1 MRYIYLKKDNKYLH
15 IVQNEHESFEDYS
28 DVSGMYTQHFV
39 LKTEKEGAIKFL
51 QQHEVDYFLVKA
63 GRRLKGFKQVKE

>member
-1 MRYIYLKKDNKYLH
+1 MQYIYLKKDNKYLH
-15 IVQNEHESFEDYS
+15 IVQSEHESYEDYS

-39 LKTEKEGAIKFL
+39 LSPEKEGAIKFL

-63 GRRLKGFKQVKE
+63 GRKLKGFKQVKE